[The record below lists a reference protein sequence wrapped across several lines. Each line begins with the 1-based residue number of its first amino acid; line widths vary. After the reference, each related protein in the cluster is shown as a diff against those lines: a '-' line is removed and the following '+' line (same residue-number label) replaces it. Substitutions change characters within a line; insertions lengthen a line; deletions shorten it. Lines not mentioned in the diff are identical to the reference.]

1 MPKFTVDETLA
12 ALVERL
18 AKPKP
23 FENLSF
29 NEALKRVLQQHIKP
43 EVDDGLEQLL
53 AESMAL
59 AAKKAPSP
67 SPQQWATSVP
77 DLNNKKGLNTWQAIC
92 DLLKIETAGD
102 SARRKLK
109 NWVKANRPDW
119 PSVPDLIPVSVLRSS
134 HRINSDEL
142 LAELEKL

>member
-1 MPKFTVDETLA
+1 MPQFSVDEDLA

-29 NEALKRVLQQHIKP
+29 NAALRRVLQSQLATTTKNTNN
-43 EVDDGLEQLL
+43 DDLDQLL

-59 AAKKAPSP
+59 AKAAPKKAHSP
-67 SPQQWATSVP
+67 SPLEWIATVP
-77 DLNNKKGLNTWQAIC
+77 ELKSRKGLSSWKAIC
-92 DLLKIETAGD
+92 DALKIDTAGD

-109 NWVKANRPDW
+109 NWVKSNRSGW
-119 PSVPDLIPVSVLRSS
+119 PPVPDI
-134 HRINSDEL
+134 D
-142 LAELEKL
+142 

>member
-1 MPKFTVDETLA
+1 MPQFTVDEDLA

-29 NEALKRVLQQHIKP
+29 NAALRRVLQQHIKP
-43 EVDDGLEQLL
+43 KKADDELEQLL

-59 AAKKAPSP
+59 AKKTPKKAPSP
-67 SPQQWATSVP
+67 SPEQWAASVP
-77 DLNNKKGLNTWQAIC
+77 DLRGKKGLTTWRAIC

-109 NWVKANRPDW
+109 NWVKANRHAW
-119 PSVPDLIPVSVLRSS
+119 PSVP
-134 HRINSDEL
+134 EL
-142 LAELEKL
+142 SGD

>member
-1 MPKFTVDETLA
+1 MPQFTVDEDLA

-29 NEALKRVLQQHIKP
+29 NAALRRVLLEYINPK
-43 EVDDGLEQLL
+43 EADKELEQLL

-59 AAKKAPSP
+59 AAPKKLQKKAPSP
-67 SPQQWATSVP
+67 SPQQWAASVP
-77 DLNNKKGLNTWQAIC
+77 ELKGNKGLNTWQEVC
-92 DLLKIETAGD
+92 RQLKINTAGD

-109 NWVKANRPDW
+109 NWVKANRPNW
-119 PSVPDLIPVSVLRSS
+119 PSVPE
-134 HRINSDEL
+134 INGE
-142 LAELEKL
+142 

>member
-1 MPKFTVDETLA
+1 MPKFTVDEDLA

-29 NEALKRVLQQHIKP
+29 NEALKRVLQQHMK
-43 EVDDGLEQLL
+43 VDEELEQLL

-59 AAKKAPSP
+59 VKQQPKKAPTP
-67 SPQQWATSVP
+67 SPQQWAASIP
-77 DLNNKKGLNTWQAIC
+77 DLKGKERLNTWRTIC

-109 NWVKANRPDW
+109 NWVKANRPTW
-119 PSVPDLIPVSVLRSS
+119 PPVPDPDR
-134 HRINSDEL
+134 E
-142 LAELEKL
+142 

>member
-1 MPKFTVDETLA
+1 MPKFTVDEELA

-29 NEALKRVLQQHIKP
+29 NDALKRLLQQHITPKK
-43 EVDDGLEQLL
+43 VDEELEQLL

-59 AAKKAPSP
+59 AKKEPKKVQSP
-67 SPQQWATSVP
+67 SPQKWAASVP
-77 DLNNKKGLNTWQAIC
+77 DLKSKEGLSTWKAIC
-92 DLLKIETAGD
+92 SLLKIETGGD

-109 NWVKANRPDW
+109 NWVKANRPTW
-119 PSVPDLIPVSVLRSS
+119 PPVP
-134 HRINSDEL
+134 EL
-142 LAELEKL
+142 KS